1 MFCVWWRSGD
11 FVVSLGFGRTHAN
24 RSCLSWRALACITS
38 LIMRPHGSCRIVSA
52 DLGAATQVV
61 RDAKKKTTDLAIASG
76 KWMAIPPHLKW

>member
-1 MFCVWWRSGD
+1 
-11 FVVSLGFGRTHAN
+11 
-24 RSCLSWRALACITS
+24 
-38 LIMRPHGSCRIVSA
+38 MRPHGSCRIVSA